1 MDDPASD
8 EPPRKLNRSS
18 FGDGPEFAVDA
29 DQEWQYLLSVAPEVQ
44 FRRIA
49 EQWHWVDQLHWS
61 GLPWEEQERFWHPF
75 AAEDACKNRLVALIG
90 IAAASHSKA
99 LALLNSALEESGR
112 RADAIKEGRY
122 GDHERTMLAVLGI
135 QFAELVDSGDHDTL
149 GKMAAILKAGAL
161 VIPKNHRGGEY
172 SDAGIMLRAFC
183 KLHLA
188 TRSLPTKKQLRTECG
203 IGDSDE
209 ELAKAKRLRKHLG
222 LSGLP
227 EGRSSGARK

>member
-8 EPPRKLNRSS
+8 EPPQKLNRSS
-18 FGDGPEFAVDA
+18 YGDGPEFAVEA
-29 DQEWQYLLSVAPEVQ
+29 DQRWQDLLSAAPEEQVQ
-44 FRRIA
+44 RIA
-49 EQWHWVDQLHWS
+49 EQRHWVDQLHWS
-61 GLPWEEQERFWHPF
+61 GLSREEQEQFWHPF
-75 AAEDACKNRLVALIG
+75 AAEDACENRLAALMGLAVANN
-90 IAAASHSKA
+90 SKA
-99 LALLNSALEESGR
+99 LALLNAALEESGR
-112 RADAIKEGRY
+112 RADAIKEGRF
-122 GDHERTMLAVLGI
+122 GDDERTMLAVLGL

-161 VIPKNHRGGEY
+161 VIPPKNRGGEH
-172 SDAGIMLRAFC
+172 SDPGRMLRAFC
-183 KLHLA
+183 KLHLE